1 MKRNK
6 PADIEDARTVFDKPI
21 DIQKQDEDSE
31 LWGTVQHL
39 HAEVNKAGGTENFA
53 ARADQFHARLQ
64 FKVKYFPGIE
74 QIRDAP
80 TLFRILYNG
89 EQYQVIDYDDYRER
103 HRIVRIVGERYD

>member
-6 PADIEDARTVFDKPI
+6 PADIEDARIVFDKPI
-21 DIQKQDEDSE
+21 DIQKQNEDTE
-31 LWGTVQHL
+31 LWETVQHL

-80 TLFRILYNG
+80 TLFRIIYKG
-89 EQYQVIDYDDYRER
+89 EQYQVIDYDDYQER
-103 HRIVRIVGERYD
+103 HRIVRIAGERYA